1 MTGLAPLITTPRRVK
16 LRVED
21 YLALD
26 AAGAFDAYGKTELID
41 GEIVHMNA
49 QHRPHAR
56 IKSRLFRMLADALD
70 RIDGRLEAL
79 VEGSIAMPPHNVPEP
94 DIAITTEPEGDGLIP
109 LASLALVIEVAD
121 TTLRNDLGRK
131 RKIYAR
137 EGVPEY
143 WVVDV
148 KDGVIHQMAHPKGA
162 GFATARRMSF
172 GEPITALTIPGLTVS
187 TDRLSGQDA

>member
-1 MTGLAPLITTPRRVK
+1 MTIRT
-16 LRVED
+16 RVED

-26 AAGAFDAYGKTELID
+26 AAGAFDAYGKTELLD
-41 GEIVHMNA
+41 GEIVHVNA

-56 IKSRLFRMLADALD
+56 IKSRLFRLLADALD
-70 RIDGRLEAL
+70 RIDDRLEAL
-79 VEGSIAMPPHNVPEP
+79 VEGSIGMPPHNVPEP

-121 TTLRNDLGRK
+121 TTLRNDLDRK

-148 KDGVIHQMAHPKGA
+148 KDGIHQMAHPKGA
-162 GFATARRMSF
+162 GFATARRIAF
-172 GEPITALTIPGLTVS
+172 GEPIIALTIPGLTVP
-187 TDRLSGQDA
+187 TDRLRVPDA